1 MRSVKPLDVE
11 STGMQNRSRKSTF
24 LPILAAG
31 LLALTSAC
39 GQPASPT
46 PNPTAVAAQA
56 AATLAALPTAGH
68 PTPRPRA
75 TAEPTATT
83 VVVRVSANTA
93 APEITAVP
101 ATVPPDATLAA
112 SGTADY
118 TVKEG
123 DSLLSIAIDHEVS
136 MAAIMLAN
144 DIDDSLVV
152 QLGQVLHIPTRKTWS
167 DENVFWF
174 VYIVQSGEALSTIAS
189 RYGAAVDDLAQ
200 VNKLADASALSV
212 GQKLVIP
219 TDTLLAINAPDAGSA
234 AASAGADTGSIQM
247 AQSAQVANA
256 QEQAP
261 KAAIQIQAIG
271 APADADGMRAQLLSL
286 YNQARAA
293 YGRAGL
299 AGSGVLQTAA
309 QGHAEDCAQRGYGS
323 HTGSDGTT
331 SSQRI
336 ARAGFSGGVTGENW
350 AWARSAAEAFD
361 MWFNQ
366 ETDYGP
372 HRSNILSARYG
383 QVGFGVVASNGGYY
397 FIADLGG

>member
-1 MRSVKPLDVE
+1 
-11 STGMQNRSRKSTF
+11 MQNRSRNSSF

-31 LLALTSAC
+31 LLALTGAC
-39 GQPASPT
+39 GQPATAT

-101 ATVPPDATLAA
+101 ATVPPAVTPAA
-112 SGTADY
+112 SGTTDY

-136 MAAIMLAN
+136 MAAIMLVN
-144 DIDDSLVV
+144 DIDDSLMV
-152 QLGQVLHIPTRKTWS
+152 QLGQVLHIPTHKTWS

-219 TDTLLAINAPDAGSA
+219 TETLLAINAPDAGSG
-234 AASAGADTGSIQM
+234 ASSARADTGAGQ
-247 AQSAQVANA
+247 AVQSAQVASA
-256 QEQAP
+256 QEPAP
-261 KAAIQIQAIG
+261 KAAIQIQAVA

-299 AGSGVLQTAA
+299 GGGREFCKRQLRGMQKTVLSVDMAA
-309 QGHAEDCAQRGYGS
+309 IPGPMERRRASVLRARGL
-323 HTGSDGTT
+323 
-331 SSQRI
+331 Q
-336 ARAGFSGGVTGENW
+336 AV
-350 AWARSAAEAFD
+350 
-361 MWFNQ
+361 
-366 ETDYGP
+366 
-372 HRSNILSARYG
+372 
-383 QVGFGVVASNGGYY
+383 
-397 FIADLGG
+397 